1 MRSDGDGDTGVGVV
15 DVVLVIFL
23 DDNKQIYLHD

>member
-1 MRSDGDGDTGVGVV
+1 MRSDGDSDTGVGVV
-15 DVVLVIFL
+15 DVVLVI